1 MMIELEKETG
11 LALGSAEAAVRSCVS
26 LMAAVMGQREELLA
40 YWLDLYYQV
49 RLAYERE
56 NAAEP
61 DPTVLRRGDLYPV
74 LRELMQDALKSA
86 VRGEAKDRMERK
98 KAAANCPS
106 QSAAPQASSECR
118 TLPARQD
125 ALPEGASQENKTV
138 AEIMGPQ
145 IGIRGPVEGDAPG
158 KLKGWAKKKHD
169 IRERLLHARDQGVT
183 AAQIRTASDDAL
195 TEKEIYGVINA
206 EKTNIEIYRLI
217 EAALDALGK

>member
-1 MMIELEKETG
+1 MLDIDEAPEI
-11 LALGSAEAAVRSCVS
+11 GSAEAAVRSCVS

-98 KAAANCPS
+98 KTAPKDADPS
-106 QSAAPQASSECR
+106 TPLRVARDNKEASGPPRASAP
-118 TLPARQD
+118 TGDQD
-125 ALPEGASQENKTV
+125 AGDDATV

-145 IGIRGPVEGDAPG
+145 IGIHGPVEGDAPE
-158 KLKGWAKKKHD
+158 KLNGWAKKKHD
-169 IRERLLHARDQGVT
+169 IRERLLRARDQGVT

-206 EKTNIEIYRLI
+206 EKTNIEIYRRV
-217 EAALDALGK
+217 EAALDKLGK

>member
-1 MMIELEKETG
+1 MMIELEKEAG

-98 KAAANCPS
+98 KAGKTDPS
-106 QSAAPQASSECR
+106 TPLAEPGTSHASRASGCFAQDDREDSGPPRAEQAGNASHASPRVALAPTGEA
-118 TLPARQD
+118 
-125 ALPEGASQENKTV
+125 EN
-138 AEIMGPQ
+138 
-145 IGIRGPVEGDAPG
+145 GDA
-158 KLKGWAKKKHD
+158 
-169 IRERLLHARDQGVT
+169 
-183 AAQIRTASDDAL
+183 DA
-195 TEKEIYGVINA
+195 ESA
-206 EKTNIEIYRLI
+206 PP
-217 EAALDALGK
+217 